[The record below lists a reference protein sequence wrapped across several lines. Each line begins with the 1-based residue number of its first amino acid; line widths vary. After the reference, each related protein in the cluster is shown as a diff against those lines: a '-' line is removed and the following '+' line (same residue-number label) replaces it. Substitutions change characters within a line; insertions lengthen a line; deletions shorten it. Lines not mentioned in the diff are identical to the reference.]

1 MNEYEKYQLQWMLDH
16 NHSIREMITRLGE
29 IAFNEMSN
37 DVGLSFDKIMDEA
50 FEIFEYEQ
58 GFKNE
63 EIWLCKDEWEHDLTK
78 NSQAVA
84 RPDWMEEDEILID
97 RDNDYVL
104 LRDPD
109 ENVNQVWTASGKF
122 LSTVQLE
129 NETVVEAMEEY
140 YYNIT
145 KGGFYIPDRIKEGY
159 MEEDYD
165 NLSKEDIEL

>member
-63 EIWLCKDEWEHDLTK
+63 EIWLCKDEWEHDLYSSNEYSLTDAGTK
-78 NSQAVA
+78 DVSMSVNNLHVLDNSSCH
-84 RPDWMEEDEILID
+84 I
-97 RDNDYVL
+97 
-104 LRDPD
+104 
-109 ENVNQVWTASGKF
+109 
-122 LSTVQLE
+122 
-129 NETVVEAMEEY
+129 
-140 YYNIT
+140 
-145 KGGFYIPDRIKEGY
+145 
-159 MEEDYD
+159 
-165 NLSKEDIEL
+165 SKS